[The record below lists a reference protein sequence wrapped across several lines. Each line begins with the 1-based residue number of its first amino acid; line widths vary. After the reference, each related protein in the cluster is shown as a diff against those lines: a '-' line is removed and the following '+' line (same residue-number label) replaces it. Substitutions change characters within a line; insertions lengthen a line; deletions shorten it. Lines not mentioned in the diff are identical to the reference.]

1 MAKVL
6 ALKGMIHSKF
16 DSEVQMSNAL
26 GWNRQRLNK
35 ITTGKKEPDL
45 DEVQSIANIL
55 GVSFMDVAQIFL
67 HQQSPDG
74 DN

>member
-45 DEVQSIANIL
+45 NEVQAIANIL
-55 GVSFMDVAQIFL
+55 GVTFMDVASIFL
-67 HQQSPDG
+67 RTQSPDG